1 MRLAHLPETSVSD
14 EAMQIFDPRDGSLV
28 GEVPATAIEVLPAV
42 LERSVDAAAWW
53 SRTPAAD
60 RGAVLRHAASA
71 IADQAKT
78 LARLNARETGRP
90 ESEAL
95 EGVHAGVQTFLQY
108 AELGPLHRG
117 HSLRG
122 APDATDYSVHEAR
135 GVVLALTPWN
145 DPVAVA
151 AGLIAAALVTGN
163 AVIHKPSERCPHVGA
178 FLGEILERAFPKGVI
193 QTVLGGE
200 HVGSALTQSEDVDVI
215 AHVGSTLT
223 GQRIARVAALTGAH
237 VIRENGGNDPLVIDA
252 DVNPAWAA
260 QQAALGAFTNS
271 GQICTSV
278 ERIYVHADIADKFI
292 EALAVEAEQRA
303 KDHSLGPL
311 VDERMRS
318 AVHEQVQAAIDSG
331 AQVRAGGVVP
341 EGAGSFY
348 PATVLTGCTP
358 QMTIMTEETFGP
370 VAPVQ
375 VVDSFEEGLGLAA
388 DDRYGLAAN
397 VLTCS
402 LWHAQRAA
410 SELHFGTVKINGV
423 FGGAPGGSADPRGDS
438 GSGHG
443 YGPELLDEMTV
454 TKVVH
459 IESAST
465 T

>member
-1 MRLAHLPETSVSD
+1 MKLTHLPTTTAAN
-14 EAMQIFDPRDGSLV
+14 EAMQIFDPRDGTFV
-28 GEVPATAIEVLPAV
+28 GEVMPTPIEVLPSV
-42 LERSVDAAAWW
+42 LSRSVDAAAWW
-53 SRTPAAD
+53 SRVPAAE
-60 RGAVLRHAASA
+60 RGAMLRHAASA
-71 IADQAKT
+71 VADQAKT

-95 EGVHAGVQTFLQY
+95 EGVHAGVQTFLQF

-122 APDATDYSVHEAR
+122 ATDATDYSVHEAR

-151 AGLIAAALVTGN
+151 AGLIAGALVTGN

-200 HVGSALTQSEDVDVI
+200 HRGSALTQSEDVAVI
-215 AHVGSTLT
+215 AHVGSTVT

-252 DVNPAWAA
+252 DVDPVWAA
-260 QQAALGAFTNS
+260 QQAALGAFANS

-278 ERIYVHADIADKFI
+278 ERIYVHANIAEPFL
-292 EALAVEAEQRA
+292 EALVAEAEQRA
-303 KDHSLGPL
+303 ADTSLGPL
-311 VDERMRS
+311 VDERMRE
-318 AVHEQVQAAIDSG
+318 AVHEQVQAAIDAG
-331 AQVRAGGVVP
+331 ASARAGGVIP
-341 EGAGSFY
+341 EGSGSFY
-348 PATVLTGCTP
+348 PATVLTGCTA

-370 VAPVQ
+370 IASIQIVG
-375 VVDSFEEGLGLAA
+375 SFDEGLALAA
-388 DDRYGLAAN
+388 ENRYGLAAN
-397 VLTCS
+397 VLTGS
-402 LWHAQRAA
+402 LQHTQRAV
-410 SELHFGTVKINGV
+410 SELHFGTVKINAV
-423 FGGAPGGSADPRGDS
+423 FGGAPGGSAEPRGDS
-438 GSGHG
+438 GAGHG

-459 IESAST
+459 IESASM
-465 T
+465 